1 MQEKSVSNVTKTP
14 NEGASFWR
22 EIMTHFVLPLVRLSP
37 GWSGISRHVWQAVGA
52 VAMALRVRSERR
64 ALAGL
69 DERSLKDIGY
79 TQSAACAEAQRR
91 LWDVPAERLSA

>member
-1 MQEKSVSNVTKTP
+1 
-14 NEGASFWR
+14 
-22 EIMTHFVLPLVRLSP
+22 MTHFALPLVRLSP

-79 TQSAACAEAQRR
+79 TQSAAWAEAQRR

>member
-52 VAMALRVRSERR
+52 VAMAVRVRSERR

-79 TQSAACAEAQRR
+79 TQSAAWAEAQRR

>member
-1 MQEKSVSNVTKTP
+1 MQEKSVFNPTKTP

-37 GWSGISRHVWQAVGA
+37 GWSGISRHAWQAVGA